1 MVDHT
6 RVLVFLVLGWTP
18 IPLLLALV
26 LALYLTAV
34 ELRELRANW
43 LWWAWWL
50 LLVLLT
56 HFVGYL
62 ILRIYAVYHRR
73 HQARA

>member
-1 MVDHT
+1 
-6 RVLVFLVLGWTP
+6 VLIFLVLGFAPWVLVLT
-18 IPLLLALV
+18 LA

-34 ELRELRANW
+34 ELRELRLHY

-50 LLVLLT
+50 LLVFVT

-62 ILRIYAVYHRR
+62 LLRVYAIVRR
-73 HQARA
+73 RQLARA

>member
-1 MVDHT
+1 M
-6 RVLVFLVLGWTP
+6 LIFLVLGFTP
-18 IPLLLALV
+18 WLLLLTLA

-34 ELRELRANW
+34 ELRELELHY

-50 LLVLLT
+50 LFVFLT

-62 ILRIYAVYHRR
+62 FLRAYALYRR
-73 HQARA
+73 RQLHSA